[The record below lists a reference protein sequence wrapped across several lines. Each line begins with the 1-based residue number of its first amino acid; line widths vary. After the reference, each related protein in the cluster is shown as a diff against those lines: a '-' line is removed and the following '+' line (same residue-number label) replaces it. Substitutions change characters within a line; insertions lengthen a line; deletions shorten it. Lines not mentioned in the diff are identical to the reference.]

1 MKIHDLFGG
10 RSRMWHLLLLG
21 LTLLFAPLLPFV
33 QPILAQA
40 APGWTIHTVDSD
52 GLVGQDNA
60 LALDSSGRPVIS
72 YLDRTN
78 FDLKLVHCGDLTCS
92 SGNSIVVDS
101 SGMVGAATALV
112 LDSVERPVISYYDID
127 NAALKLA
134 YCGDPMCSSGNS
146 LVTVDSG
153 PGVGSFTAL
162 ALGIGGKPIIA
173 YRDDTNGDLKV
184 VQCGDVTCSSGNSIV
199 TVDSTGDVGYQPSL
213 RLNATGSPIISY
225 YDNTNR
231 ALKLVHCGNADC
243 TANNSI
249 VTVDSD
255 GEAGG
260 FNSLAFDGNGYPLIS
275 YSNNGHLLVAHC
287 SDVTCAGPKTIVA
300 VDQNEQVGW
309 GNSLQRH
316 PLGLSLISY
325 YDSTNQDIKLVLCG
339 DIGCTSGG
347 STAVVDSVG
356 SGIGTFIPPT
366 TSLFLDDGG
375 RPVISYWDPFTD
387 DLKLARL
394 VGADATPPTIS
405 YSLSGAAGNNGWSI
419 SDVTVAWQ
427 VADNE
432 STIGA
437 QTGCQSTTITNDTHG
452 VTLTC
457 FAISAGGSSSQ
468 GVTLKRDAT
477 APLVVLTGVS
487 NGASYPVGSVPV
499 AGCTTTD
506 GLSGVATQATVSV
519 TGGTG
524 SFTATCSGA
533 TDNAGNSAAPVSV
546 NYTVDTPPTATPT
559 NTPITTPEPPT
570 ASPTNTPVS
579 PTATPTNT
587 PLPPIATPTPQAT
600 LPASSYG
607 TVQQVR
613 NSLVALLPSGDRKID
628 QALQKAIA
636 KLDQGFSPDFWQLP
650 AGNQLSSQG
659 QKAFE
664 HLRDAIKELRKLKAP
679 PAAVTAAIDTVT
691 GVGRTL
697 AEQAIA
703 AATAAGGNAKQLAK
717 ANKEMVKAQ
726 QDLAKQRPNL
736 AFAHYEDAWV
746 AAQTAVG
753 AVLAAAEPEDAAVA
767 ADPADAD
774 HVHDDLAGDRNADE
788 TTIVQQLFLPL
799 IAR

>member
-1 MKIHDLFGG
+1 MKIHALFGR
-10 RSRMWHLLLLG
+10 RSHVWHLLLG
-21 LTLLFAPLLPFV
+21 LTLGFVPLLPFA

-40 APGWTIHTVDSD
+40 APGWTIHTIDSD
-52 GLVGQDNA
+52 GLVGQDST

-92 SGNSIVVDS
+92 SGNSIVAVDS

-112 LDSVERPVISYYDID
+112 LDSAERPVISYYDMG

-146 LVTVDSG
+146 IVTVDRG
-153 PGVGSFTAL
+153 PGVGSSTAL

-213 RLNATGSPIISY
+213 RLNANAYPIISY

-231 ALKLVHCGNADC
+231 DLKLVYCGNAGC

-249 VTVDSD
+249 VTVDSN

-260 FNSLAFDGNGYPLIS
+260 FNSLTLDGNGYPLIS
-275 YSNNGHLLVAHC
+275 YSSNGHLLVAHC
-287 SDVTCAGPKTIVA
+287 SDVTCAGPKTMVA

-325 YDSTNQDIKLVLCG
+325 YDSANQDIKLVVCG
-339 DIGCTSGG
+339 DIGCTAGG
-347 STAVVDSVG
+347 SAAVVDSVG
-356 SGIGTFIPPT
+356 SGSGSLIPPT
-366 TSLFLDDGG
+366 TALFLDDGG
-375 RPVISYWDPFTD
+375 RPVISYWDPIND

-394 VGADATPPTIS
+394 AGADATPPTIA
-405 YSLSGAAGNNGWSI
+405 YSLSGMAGTDGWYT
-419 SDVTVAWQ
+419 SDVTVVWQ
-427 VADNE
+427 VEENE

-437 QTGCQSTTITNDTHG
+437 QTGCQSTMIPNDTHG
-452 VTLTC
+452 IILTC
-457 FAISAGGSSSQ
+457 FAISAGGSNRQS
-468 GVTLKRDAT
+468 VTITRDAT

-487 NGASYPVGSVPV
+487 NGVNYPVGSVPV
-499 AGCTTTD
+499 AGCTTND
-506 GLSGVATQATVSV
+506 GLSGVALPATLSV
-519 TGGTG
+519 TDGGGADG
-524 SFTATCSGA
+524 SGNFTATCSGA
-533 TDNAGNSAAPVSV
+533 TDNAGNTAAAVSV
-546 NYTVDTPPTATPT
+546 IYTVDPP
-559 NTPITTPEPPT
+559 
-570 ASPTNTPVS
+570 

-587 PLPPIATPTPQAT
+587 PLPPTVMPTPQAT

-613 NSLVALLPSGDRKID
+613 NNLAALLPSGDRKTD

-650 AGNQLSSQG
+650 DGNQLSSQG
-659 QKAFE
+659 KKAFQR
-664 HLRDAIKELRKLKAP
+664 LRDAIKELRSIKAP
-679 PAAVTAAIDTVT
+679 PTAVTAAIDTVT
-691 GVGRTL
+691 AVGRTL

-726 QDLAKQRPNL
+726 QDLVKQRPDL
-736 AFAHYEDAWV
+736 AFSHYEEAWE
-746 AAQTAVG
+746 AAQSALGV
-753 AVLAAAEPEDAAVA
+753 VLAAAEPEEAAIA
-767 ADPADAD
+767 ADLADAD
-774 HVHDDLAGDRNADE
+774 HLHDDLADDSNADE
-788 TTIVQQLFLPL
+788 TTVVQQLFLPL